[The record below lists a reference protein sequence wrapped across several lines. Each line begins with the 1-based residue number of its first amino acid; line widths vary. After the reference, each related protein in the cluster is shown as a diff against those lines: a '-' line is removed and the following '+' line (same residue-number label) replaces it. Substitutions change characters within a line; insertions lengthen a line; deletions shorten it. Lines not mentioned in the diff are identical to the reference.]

1 MPIEATPLYIF
12 DIDGTLADGTHRL
25 PYITEQ
31 SPKDW
36 DTYFSLC
43 ADDAPITEVINTMH
57 DLHWAGAE
65 IRFFS
70 GRSDAVRQQTIAW
83 LVQHTVFEH
92 HELDEVRLRMRP
104 AGDHCD
110 DDHLKR
116 RFLEEL
122 HPADRARL
130 RAVFDDR
137 DRVVSMWREAGV
149 RCYQVAPGA
158 F

>member
-1 MPIEATPLYIF
+1 MPIEPTPLYIF
-12 DIDGTLADGTHRL
+12 DIDGTLADGSHRVHH
-25 PYITEQ
+25 IET

-43 ADDAPITEVINTMH
+43 GDDKPIQPVIKTMH
-57 DLHWAGAE
+57 DLYLAGAE
-65 IRFFS
+65 IRWFS
-70 GRSDAVRQQTIAW
+70 GRSDMVRQQTIAW

-92 HELDEVRLRMRP
+92 HEIDEVRLRMRP
-104 AGDHCD
+104 VGDHCD
-110 DDHLKR
+110 DPILKR
-116 RFLEEL
+116 RFLDEM

-130 RAVFDDR
+130 VAVFDDR
-137 DRVVSMWREAGV
+137 DRVVQMWREAGV

>member
-1 MPIEATPLYIF
+1 MPIEPTPLYIF
-12 DIDGTLADGTHRL
+12 DIDGTLADGSHRVHH
-25 PYITEQ
+25 IEK

-43 ADDAPITEVINTMH
+43 GDDAPIASVIQTLR
-57 DLHWAGAE
+57 DLYYSGCE

-70 GRSDAVRQQTIAW
+70 GRSEVVRNLTIDW
-83 LVQHTVFEH
+83 LSRYTVYGPH
-92 HELDEVRLRMRP
+92 DLDEARLRMRP

-110 DDHLKR
+110 DPILKR
-116 RFLEEL
+116 RFLDEM

-130 RAVFDDR
+130 VAVFDDR